1 MRKNKVMDKELEW
14 IKRSWD
20 LSAATDNR
28 MKAVHFT
35 INGQPLSESIYD
47 SIYEHIQRQVG
58 FKSHDTVLEIG
69 AGSGLLLERIA
80 RDVKLA
86 IGTDISRKML
96 NLTPQSKNLFVQQM
110 DGAAL
115 AFGNESFDKV
125 ICNSVVQYLPNLGYF
140 EKYFG
145 EMVRVCKQD
154 GLIFIGDLFNAYL
167 KNLWSYDHRPLSW
180 KSWLVSALN
189 RFRGRQDAE
198 YLFVDPQ
205 QLWAWSRQLGCQD
218 FKALLQLSP
227 QKPVLHR
234 MFRYDAVIIK

>member
-1 MRKNKVMDKELEW
+1 MLKNKAMDKELEW

-28 MKAVHFT
+28 MKAVHFM
-35 INGQPLSESIYD
+35 INGQPLPESIYD
-47 SIYEHIQRQVG
+47 GIYEHIQLQVG
-58 FKSHDTVLEIG
+58 FKPQDTVLEIG
-69 AGSGLLLERIA
+69 AGPGLLLERIA
-80 RDVKLA
+80 RNVKLA
-86 IGTDISRKML
+86 IGTDISRKIL
-96 NLTPQSKNLFVQQM
+96 NLTPRSKNIFVQQM
-110 DGAAL
+110 DAATL
-115 AFGNESFDKV
+115 AFRNESFDKV
-125 ICNSVVQYLPNLGYF
+125 VCNSVVQYLPNLGYF
-140 EKYFG
+140 EQYLG
-145 EMVRVCKQD
+145 EMVRVCKRD

-167 KNLWSYDHRPLSW
+167 KNLWSNDHRSLSW
-180 KSWLVSALN
+180 KSWLIGLLN

-218 FKALLQLSP
+218 FKAHLQLSP